1 MQNRFLRE
9 KTDFFNLIKWV
20 ILSRIAF
27 AGIIIIAC
35 IVFSAGEN
43 IFVFSQHFLSL
54 YNIAAVILALS
65 IIYLIWLKKFKSIL
79 TLAYLLTIVDT
90 FIVTTIIFVTGS
102 YDSIFTFLYLVV
114 IIYTSM
120 LLLQKGSILIATISC
135 IQYAI
140 LIELEYFEIITPS
153 LGQFYLSGPVDE
165 NRIIYRIIIIFIAC
179 FAVAI
184 LSGILALQLKVAKQD
199 LKRAREHLKR
209 VEKMAAMDEMIG
221 GIAHEINNPL
231 ASLSGSIQLLQEDA
245 TPGSYEDKLMQI
257 ILRETNRLEKIVN
270 DIRLFA
276 KPRIDNAREIKISD
290 AVKEIVQLF
299 LNDPAWN
306 NKINLTMELKK
317 DIHLL
322 IDPLHFHQILW
333 NLLKNAAQSIKGKG
347 QIIISLNVHKNRGAY
362 LVIEDTGIGIESKD
376 SSHVFDPFYTSKP
389 DGTGLGL
396 SIIHRIIEAYN
407 GIIDFE
413 STPGQG
419 TIFTILFDGAIIKK
433 TSNI

>member
-1 MQNRFLRE
+1 
-9 KTDFFNLIKWV
+9 
-20 ILSRIAF
+20 
-27 AGIIIIAC
+27 
-35 IVFSAGEN
+35 
-43 IFVFSQHFLSL
+43 
-54 YNIAAVILALS
+54 
-65 IIYLIWLKKFKSIL
+65 
-79 TLAYLLTIVDT
+79 
-90 FIVTTIIFVTGS
+90 
-102 YDSIFTFLYLVV
+102 
-114 IIYTSM
+114 
-120 LLLQKGSILIATISC
+120 GSILIATLSS

-153 LGQFYLSGPVDE
+153 FGHFYLSGPVDE
-165 NRIIYRIIIIFIAC
+165 NRIIYRIIIIFLSC

-209 VEKMAAMDEMIG
+209 VEKMAAMDEMIA

-245 TPGSYEDKLMQI
+245 NPGSYEDKLMQI
-257 ILRETNRLEKIVN
+257 ILRETDRLEKIVN

-290 AVKEIVQLF
+290 AIKEIVQLF

-306 NKINLTMELKK
+306 NKINLTMEIKN

-322 IDPLHFHQILW
+322 IDPLHLHQILW

-347 QIIISLNVHKNRGAY
+347 QITISLDVHKNRGAY
-362 LVIEDTGIGIESKD
+362 LIIEDNGIGIQSKD
-376 SSHVFDPFYTSKP
+376 RNHVFDPFYTSKP

-396 SIIHRIIEAYN
+396 PIIHRIIEAYN

-413 STPGQG
+413 STPDHG

-433 TSNI
+433 SSNI